1 MKAVEIRNLQFFYAG
16 NPDPSITVES
26 LTIEDGETVL
36 ITGRSGGGKSTL
48 VNCITGI
55 IPHINH
61 GDLEG
66 SVEVYGKKVAETPLA
81 KLSSEVGIVLQN
93 PESQVMN
100 YRVEE
105 EVAFGPE
112 NLCLSPEEIRAR
124 VRESIEITGISGIQ
138 DRETYTLSG
147 GEMQRVAIAAVL
159 SMRPKLLILDEPTSN
174 IDPEGTAQVFEILK
188 QLKEEKTLIIVEH
201 KVERVLPFV
210 DRIIVIDDGKIF
222 LDIKSHELI
231 HHVDKMLEI
240 GIEVPIHFIYARK
253 NGIDS
258 EDLPTIREKLM
269 EIDALPPPHERALDS
284 DTLMKATV
292 HVTAEIADNKKDLV
306 KGSIELKKQHILA
319 LMGRNGAGKSTFLKG
334 VMGFLETDLEAE
346 IELEIDGKDMSK
358 EHIIDRGREIAFVPQ
373 NFDLTLISKSVE
385 VEIAYSIK
393 KRKTRDYKVRV
404 EEMMDMFSLSEF
416 RDRDPLSLS
425 LGQRRRVA
433 MASAIA
439 SGVKIIMLDEP
450 TSGQD
455 YFHKEILG
463 KELIRLKESGF
474 SIIIVTHDSRFV
486 YKYADRVVVF
496 DHGEKV
502 LEGLPEEVFRESGKF
517 SVIPPSDYLLRD
529 YNELPAR

>member
-1 MKAVEIRNLQFFYAG
+1 MKAVEIKDLRFSYLG
-16 NPDPSITVES
+16 NEEPSIQVDS

-55 IPHINH
+55 IPHITH
-61 GDLEG
+61 GELEG
-66 SVEVYGKKVAETPLA
+66 SVQVYGKNVAETSLA

-93 PESQVMN
+93 PETQVMN
-100 YRVEE
+100 YGVEE

-112 NLCLSPEEIRAR
+112 NLCLSSDEIVSR
-124 VRESIEITGISGIQ
+124 VNESMEITGISRIK

-174 IDPEGTAQVFEILK
+174 IDPEGTAKVFDILK
-188 QLKEEKTLIIVEH
+188 QLKEEKTLIVVEH

-210 DRIIVIDDGKIF
+210 NRIIVVNDGKIF
-222 LDIKSHELI
+222 LDIASHELI
-231 HHVDKMLEI
+231 HHVDKMLEL

-253 NGIDS
+253 NGIDL
-258 EDLPTIREKLM
+258 EDLASIREKLL
-269 EIDALPPPHERALDS
+269 ELNAIPSAPLRAPDS
-284 DTLMKATV
+284 NTLMKASV
-292 HVTAEIADNKKDLV
+292 HVTADNGKKLV
-306 KGSIELKKQHILA
+306 KGSIDLEECHILA

-334 VMGFLETDLEAE
+334 IMGFLETGLKSE
-346 IELEIDGKDMSK
+346 IEVVLAGKDISR
-358 EHIIDRGREIAFVPQ
+358 EHIMDRGREIAFVPQ
-373 NFDLTLISKSVE
+373 NFDLTLINKSVE
-385 VEIAYSIK
+385 SEVAYSIK
-393 KRKTRDYKVRV
+393 KRKIKEYKKRV
-404 EEMMDMFSLSEF
+404 DDIMEMFSLSEF
-416 RDRDPLSLS
+416 RYRDPLSLS

-439 SGVKIIMLDEP
+439 SGVRVLMLDEP

-463 KELIRLKESGF
+463 KELTKLKEHGY
-474 SIIIVTHDSRFV
+474 SIIIVTHDARFV

-496 DHGEKV
+496 DYGEKV
-502 LEGLPEEVFRESGKF
+502 LEGLPERVFRESEKY
-517 SVIPPSDYLLRD
+517 SVIPPSDFLLRD
-529 YNELPAR
+529 YNELVNC